1 MRANSKAKAIALPK
15 AFSAKFWLTAAFCA
29 ILTGMLASTALAA
42 TTAPAAAAKAE
53 AKTEAKADAKTEAKA
68 DAKVDGK
75 AEDKK
80 ADLLD
85 VIEGDHT
92 LGSPDAPVTIIE
104 YASLSCPHCADFHK
118 TVFPQI
124 QKDYIDQNKVFFIYR
139 NFPFNEPAL
148 RGAMVAECSGDK
160 YFTFLKVLFGSQE
173 KWAFAS
179 DPVANLRTIANVGG
193 INNEQFDKC
202 IADKAVEDRLIAGV
216 NWAAKDLG
224 VQSTPTLFIN
234 GEKIEGGRGYDVISS
249 KIDGYLS
256 KKN

>member
-1 MRANSKAKAIALPK
+1 MRATSSAKAIALPK
-15 AFSAKFWLTAAFCA
+15 FLSAKFWLTAAFFA
-29 ILTGMLASTALAA
+29 ILTGMLATSAFAGA
-42 TTAPAAAAKAE
+42 TAPAAEEKKAE
-53 AKTEAKADAKTEAKA
+53 AP
-68 DAKVDGK
+68 
-75 AEDKK
+75 AEEKK
-80 ADLLD
+80 ANLLE

-92 LGSPDAPVTIIE
+92 LGNPDAPVTIIE
-104 YASLSCPHCADFHK
+104 YASLSCPHCADFHRD
-118 TVFPQI
+118 VIPQL
-124 QKDYIDQNKVFFIYR
+124 QKNYIDQNKVFFIYR

-160 YFTFLKVLFGSQE
+160 YFTFLKVLFASQD

-193 INNEQFDKC
+193 ISNEQFDKC

-234 GEKIEGGRGYDVISS
+234 GEKVEGGRGYDVISG